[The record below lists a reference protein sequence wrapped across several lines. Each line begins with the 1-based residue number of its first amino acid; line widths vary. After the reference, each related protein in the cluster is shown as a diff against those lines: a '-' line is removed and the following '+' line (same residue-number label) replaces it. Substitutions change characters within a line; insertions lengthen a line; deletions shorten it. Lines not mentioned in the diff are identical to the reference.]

1 MRSHRRPSQYLFYTL
16 ACIVA
21 RAAYERRVRE
31 QKLRAEVM
39 AAKRENAEFVQLV
52 EQGKQIQKMEE
63 RKVGRARNGTRL
75 ASSIILFRSAA
86 AAHAD
91 EPTRGCARRQS
102 HARSEAHTPQVCKQ
116 REPSR
121 ASRDNSTNGA
131 RSRASFHQKESVAEG
146 GSSRLVDDA
155 LLSQIF
161 PASSK

>member
-1 MRSHRRPSQYLFYTL
+1 MRSRRRPPQYLFTL
-16 ACIVA
+16 VCRA

-63 RKVGRARNGTRL
+63 RKVRGARDGGDLPASRVVPLTVCCCRAR
-75 ASSIILFRSAA
+75 
-86 AAHAD
+86 AD
-91 EPTRGCARRQS
+91 EPARGGARGQS
-102 HARSEAHTPQVCKQ
+102 HARSEAHPPQVCRQ
-116 REPSR
+116 PEPSR
-121 ASRDNSTNGA
+121 DLRDNPTDGA
-131 RSRASFHQKESVAEG
+131 RTRASFHQKESVSEG

-161 PASSK
+161 PVSS